1 MAPIFNEFEDERALA
16 EEVQSRI
23 SQGTSRTTIM
33 SYRTRM
39 IGPNASR
46 TKPRPVR
53 LMNPKGPSPRG
64 ITKGDELRAI
74 LHDFGFSKQESS
86 DLEEKLDRG
95 RILLVDTG
103 N

>member
-53 LMNPKGPSPRG
+53 LMNSKGPSRRG
-64 ITKGDELRAI
+64 ITKKAMSSVLFCTTSVFQNKKVAI
-74 LHDFGFSKQESS
+74 SKKNSTVAESCW
-86 DLEEKLDRG
+86 
-95 RILLVDTG
+95 
-103 N
+103 